1 MKHIA
6 IIILLINIVL
16 CFSIPL
22 KAENTDSSMDIQ
34 NKIIEDSTKSNAEI
48 KSYIDK
54 EETLELLKHDL
65 EFIQHTTD
73 IKKLDISTAIKVYY
87 PIINFDKEKLVTET
101 SKGNFDTLISDR
113 YVWIFPIYDRKG
125 QYINTCKIK
134 TGEPLE
140 EIKNRKGKQDV
151 SLYEQYKAIE
161 GKLVIS
167 EINTGMSKET
177 AEILSSPERISEII
191 TSSDITNVEYI
202 KIVAFSDTYIVYVK
216 ANGEEFG
223 FPFSYDYNL
232 NQGQK
237 YTMKQ
242 LASLITGQSAN
253 EATNI
258 GAGNYVK
265 KITPENNNIQIISIL
280 LVVSSVL
287 LVSLVIIYFIKKKNN
302 SKFKN

>member
-1 MKHIA
+1 MKHITRIIM
-6 IIILLINIVL
+6 IIIIVL

-22 KAENTDSSMDIQ
+22 KAENTDTSMHIQ
-34 NKIIEDSTKSNAEI
+34 SKIIEDSTKSNDEI
-48 KSYIDK
+48 KAYIDK

-65 EFIQHTTD
+65 AFIQQTTD
-73 IKKLDISTAIKVYY
+73 ITKLDIGTAIKVYY
-87 PIINFDKEKLVTET
+87 PIVDIDKEKLITET
-101 SKGNFDTLISDR
+101 AKGKFDKLISDR
-113 YVWIFPIYDRKG
+113 YVWIFPIYDVKG

-191 TSSDITNVEYI
+191 TSSDITNVEDI

-216 ANGEEFG
+216 SNGEEFG

-237 YTMKQ
+237 YTIKQ
-242 LASLITGQSAN
+242 LASVITGQSTN
-253 EATNI
+253 EAANR
-258 GAGNYVK
+258 GAKNYIN
-265 KITPENNNIQIISIL
+265 KITPEKNNIKIISIL
-280 LVVSSVL
+280 LVVSGVL
-287 LVSLVIIYFIKKKNN
+287 LVSLIIIFIIKKNN
-302 SKFKN
+302 NSKLKN